1 MKTFSELGVKSKN
14 LTGDKI
20 EIVDVLDKQITVLD
34 YRAGGSKYSRDGI
47 LLTLQIKY
55 NDETR
60 VIFTGSGVLLEDI
73 KLLPPE
79 SFPFTTT
86 IIKIPIN
93 DRKFFLKFT

>member
-1 MKTFSELGVKSKN
+1 MKAFSELGVRSKN

-20 EIVDVLDKQITVLD
+20 EMVDVLDKEIIVID
-34 YRAGGSKYSRDGI
+34 YRSGDSKYSRDGT

-73 KLLPPE
+73 KKLPIE
-79 SFPFTTT
+79 AFPFTTT

-93 DRKFFLKFT
+93 ERKFFLKFT